1 MRRHPRDVS
10 SFDLSGAL
18 RRIRRRADL
27 SQRQLAA
34 ACGLSQSAVAQ
45 AESGRRDLPVGA
57 LVRAAEQAGLRLAL
71 LDGAGQEVAGMSPD
85 AVRDGYG
92 RRFPAHLDT
101 HFADERAGRYEHR
114 YDRGRPWFTV
124 DVDRGAG
131 DALRRRLGTPPD
143 HHPMRPGDS
152 PQERRARRQ
161 EAARQ
166 RRREE
171 ARRSRRAGAAP
182 HVPDEFSCCCPPAC
196 DELDDGGGRPVH
208 SPGCR
213 CRCDLG

>member
-1 MRRHPRDVS
+1 MHSPPERAGSTSRRPWVPPAAAYRGTRARQGCGTAVSTASRPFYTCRPVRPTVPARRHPRDVP

-18 RRIRRRADL
+18 RRIRRLADL

-85 AVRDGYG
+85 AVRDDYG

-124 DVDRGAG
+124 DVDRGAR
-131 DALRRRLGTPPD
+131 DA
-143 HHPMRPGDS
+143 S
-152 PQERRARRQ
+152 
-161 EAARQ
+161 
-166 RRREE
+166 
-171 ARRSRRAGAAP
+171 GAA
-182 HVPDEFSCCCPPAC
+182 SAR
-196 DELDDGGGRPVH
+196 L
-208 SPGCR
+208 
-213 CRCDLG
+213 